1 MMITRKGVI
10 IRVPV
15 DGIRVIGRN
24 TQGVKVMNLDAGDA
38 VVDVARVVK
47 ENGGA
52 TSSGTDPLAVS
63 AGEAD

>member
-1 MMITRKGVI
+1 MASI
-10 IRVPV
+10 IRLPV

-47 ENGGA
+47 EDEGGA
-52 TSSGTDPLAVS
+52 EDV
-63 AGEAD
+63 AGGDEVTPTVAADE